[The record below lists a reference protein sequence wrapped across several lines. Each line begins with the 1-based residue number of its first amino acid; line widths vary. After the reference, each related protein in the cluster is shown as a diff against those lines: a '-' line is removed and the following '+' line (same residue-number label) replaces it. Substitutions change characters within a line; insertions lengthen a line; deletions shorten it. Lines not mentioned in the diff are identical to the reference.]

1 MLSMICA
8 VVTESDDQAFMIQ
21 FYERYKNLMFYTAK
35 TVCQDRDAWEDIMQ
49 ESILRLIPRLD
60 QLRAMEEKARTSY
73 VVVTVRNTAYTHLR
87 QTAREKA
94 RLVSWEDVQREPE
107 VDMDDA
113 VERLIREEETADL
126 AAVWP
131 MLSPRDR
138 FLLESRYYLED
149 SDEQIAKQLGCS
161 KSSVRTMVSRA
172 RKRALALMMDKE
184 NAR

>member
-1 MLSMICA
+1 MLSMICT
-8 VVTESDDQAFMIQ
+8 VVTEADDQAFMIQ

-35 TVCQDRDAWEDIMQ
+35 KICREQDVWEDIIQ

-60 QLRAMEEKARTSY
+60 HLRTMEEKARTGY

-87 QTAREKA
+87 QTTREKE
-94 RLVSWEDVQREPE
+94 RLISWEDVRQEPGE
-107 VDMDDA
+107 DGNDG

-149 SDEQIAKQLGCS
+149 SDEQIAKRLGCS
-161 KSSVRTMVSRA
+161 KNSVRTMLSRA

-184 NAR
+184 NG